1 MPGCV
6 PPEVLEVQISSVLDA
21 MLSLARVALVS
32 DLRTW
37 VSTNCMKMSA
47 KVFHS
52 ALSWARISH

>member
-1 MPGCV
+1 MCGPDPQV
-6 PPEVLEVQISSVLDA
+6 VLLVQVSSILDA

-32 DLRTW
+32 DLRMW
-37 VSTNCMKMSA
+37 ASTNCMKISA